1 MERFVRRGRDGRIL
15 GVDEFQV
22 AKALLAG
29 EAEILSQ
36 EVDGQHLF
44 DLCCH
49 FGCQSTAAAM
59 LTHGVSGCVFRGSSR
74 PLAAPDVAKKAPPRL
89 PPSVLPSTPAPP
101 AFAVAKWA
109 PPMLPFTPTAP
120 PPRKA
125 PPPACRCLC
134 WTTCASCS
142 WGFSEDGGVWMWD
155 WDASLLAAKEAA
167 ESTAALPVD
176 GALLD
181 AFRSQPGSP
190 ALATGEGLAYLLDL
204 AILLGGA
211 ELARRCARH
220 CKFFPLRRWRA
231 RDFVKLTYSPVG
243 PHVSIQELDVLMAAL
258 AAGVSIQHLVVRDF
272 GSVSIGEAIALS
284 GDALL

>member
-1 MERFVRRGRDGRIL
+1 
-15 GVDEFQV
+15 
-22 AKALLAG
+22 
-29 EAEILSQ
+29 
-36 EVDGQHLF
+36 
-44 DLCCH
+44 
-49 FGCQSTAAAM
+49 
-59 LTHGVSGCVFRGSSR
+59 
-74 PLAAPDVAKKAPPRL
+74 
-89 PPSVLPSTPAPP
+89 
-101 AFAVAKWA
+101 
-109 PPMLPFTPTAP
+109 
-120 PPRKA
+120 
-125 PPPACRCLC
+125 
-134 WTTCASCS
+134 
-142 WGFSEDGGVWMWD
+142 MWD

-284 GDALL
+284 GDALLWRRVQGLELRLGPGPKHEDGNNMVELVRALQGDPENSGSFNTFCLKILGILGITRS